1 MKYTNICILVS
12 QSHKI
17 IEQSSNSILFS
28 RYIYSLNMLFLS
40 TQWTLFSTEL
50 DRGEGNK
57 IVAHR
62 HNIINIKWICLYP
75 WDSRLARLLPCRYF
89 LYITTSYLFKKK
101 SYIWFIVPDIVSFS
115 LRGAFVTICNS
126 IKLTYTVTDNHL
138 DNLLPPE
145 IINVKNLPRWF

>member
-1 MKYTNICILVS
+1 MSELYSLMSSTEKDFIRFDYKEQAKPKGARIWNDKLIDHYQSYTFDRELLSDFNAMKYTNICILVS

-75 WDSRLARLLPCRYF
+75 RDSRLARSLPCRYF
-89 LYITTSYLFKKK
+89 LYKTTSYLF
-101 SYIWFIVPDIVSFS
+101 
-115 LRGAFVTICNS
+115 
-126 IKLTYTVTDNHL
+126 
-138 DNLLPPE
+138 
-145 IINVKNLPRWF
+145 